1 MGAVSARVGIG
12 YDVHPFEA
20 GRRLV
25 LGGVEIPHERGLA
38 GHSDGDVLTHAVID
52 AILGAGG
59 LGDLGTLFPPDEEQW
74 RGAHSLDL
82 LAVALGNLSGR
93 VVNVDATLICEE
105 PRIGPHR
112 SEMERLLAGTLSAR
126 VSVKA
131 TTNEGLGW
139 IGRGEGIACVA
150 VAMVELE

>member
-1 MGAVSARVGIG
+1 MSPRVGIG
-12 YDVHPFEA
+12 YDVHPFA
-20 GRRLV
+20 DRRKLV

-38 GHSDGDVLTHAVID
+38 GHSDADVLTHAVID

-59 LGDLGTLFPPDEEQW
+59 LGDLGTWFPPEEEQW
-74 RGAHSLDL
+74 RHAHSLDL

-93 VVNVDATLICEE
+93 VLNVDATLVCEA

-112 SEMERLLAGTLSAR
+112 AEMERLLAQALSAN
-126 VSVKA
+126 VNVKA

-139 IGRGEGIACVA
+139 IGQGEGIACVA
-150 VAMVELE
+150 VAMVELD

>member
-1 MGAVSARVGIG
+1 MTPRVGIG
-12 YDVHPFEA
+12 YDVHPFEE

-25 LGGVEIPHERGLA
+25 LGGMEVQHERGLG
-38 GHSDGDVLTHAVID
+38 GHSDADVLTHAIID

-59 LGDLGTLFPPDEEQW
+59 LGDLGTLFPPEEEQW
-74 RGAHSLDL
+74 RDAHSLDL
-82 LAVALGNLSGR
+82 LTVALGQLGGR
-93 VVNVDATLICEE
+93 VLNVDATLICEE

-112 SEMERLLAGTLSAR
+112 LEMERLLGEALSAS

-150 VAMVELE
+150 VAMVDVD

>member
-1 MGAVSARVGIG
+1 MSARVGIG
-12 YDVHPFEA
+12 YDVHPFSDR
-20 GRRLV
+20 GRLV

-38 GHSDGDVLTHAVID
+38 GHSDADVLTHAIID

-59 LGDLGTLFPPDEEQW
+59 LGDLGTWFPPDEEQW
-74 RGAHSLDL
+74 RDAQSLDL
-82 LAVALGNLSGR
+82 LAVALGNLSGH
-93 VVNVDATLICEE
+93 VLNVDATLVCEA

-112 SEMERLLAGTLSAR
+112 AEMERLLAQALSAN
-126 VSVKA
+126 VNVKA

-150 VAMVELE
+150 VAMVELD

>member
-1 MGAVSARVGIG
+1 VSARVGIG
-12 YDVHPFEA
+12 YDVHPFAE

-25 LGGVEIPHERGLA
+25 LGGVEVPHERGLE
-38 GHSDGDVLTHAVID
+38 GHSDADVLTHAIID

-59 LGDLGTLFPPDEEQW
+59 LGDLGALFPPDEEQW
-74 RGAHSLDL
+74 RDAHSLDL
-82 LAVALGNLSGR
+82 LAVALGNLNGR
-93 VVNVDATLICEE
+93 VLNVDATLICEA

-112 SEMERLLAGTLSAR
+112 AEMERLLAEVLSSR

-150 VAMVELE
+150 VAMVDLQ